1 MIRLM
6 ISALVGMFSLCGACG
21 FAASPDDLTSTTAQ
35 GAASQPPATWED
47 RPITWKSL
55 APDIVHDQ
63 RPIWTFPGQLARG
76 EDWKPTLAIGAIFA
90 GLVVLDPHASPQFRN
105 NSSFSEFN
113 RVVSASN
120 SEIAFALVPVSLYA
134 IGTLRKNSY
143 ATQTSLLTLEA
154 VADSEILGWVSQT
167 ATGRLRPRAVPPG
180 GDYSDTWFKTYHPLL
195 HAGGGLP
202 STHALGAFALATIV
216 THRYK
221 SHRWVPYV
229 AYGAA
234 TLVCFS
240 RVSEQAHFPSDV
252 FLGAALGYVISRFVA
267 MPGREPEE

>member
-1 MIRLM
+1 
-6 ISALVGMFSLCGACG
+6 MFLLSVASG
-21 FAASPDDLTSTTAQ
+21 FAASPDDLTSTKANE
-35 GAASQPPATWED
+35 AAAQPPSTWED

-55 APDIVHDQ
+55 APDIVRDQ
-63 RPIWTFPGQLARG
+63 RPIWTFPAQLARG

-90 GLVVLDPHASPQFRN
+90 GLVVLDPHVSPQFRN

-134 IGTLRKNSY
+134 IGTLHKNSY
-143 ATQTSLLTLEA
+143 ATHTSLLTLEA

-180 GDYSDTWFKTYHPLL
+180 GDYSNTWFKTYHPLL
-195 HAGGGLP
+195 HAGGSFP
-202 STHALGAFALATIV
+202 STHALGAFSIATIV
-216 THRYK
+216 AHRYK
-221 SHRWVPYV
+221 SHRWVPFV

-234 TLVCFS
+234 TVVSFS
-240 RVSEQAHFPSDV
+240 RVSEEAHFPSDV
-252 FLGAALGYVISRFVA
+252 FVGAALGYVISRFVV
-267 MPGREPEE
+267 MPGREPED